1 MPNLADLVREKGQI
15 TLPEDAQ
22 SLEAQQLLKEMNE
35 NGEENYQIIAVYT
48 SKDGN
53 PLTTEAKEE
62 ISSVIA
68 QLQKQKQQLGITD
81 ILSHLDN
88 EETEKQLTSEDETT
102 ILTQISVDQRH
113 GSITKVRDELD
124 EVIQLDQVQTYLTG
138 SDLVSEDFV
147 QSTEKGIQKTEII
160 AIIFIILVLIAVFR
174 SPIVPF
180 VSLFTV
186 GISYIVSLA
195 IVAHLVNQFN
205 FPFSNFTQVFLI
217 VVLFGIGTDY
227 NILLFTRFK
236 EELGKQD
243 GDRLS
248 AIKTTYQ
255 NSRKNRII
263 QWDCRIYW
271 FYGIILGEIWAVP
284 ISISGGYWCGSLN
297 IGSNH
302 LKPFLYGCVRKE
314 TVLAVQKLYRS

>member
-1 MPNLADLVREKGQI
+1 MKSFE
-15 TLPEDAQ
+15 
-22 SLEAQQLLKEMNE
+22 
-35 NGEENYQIIAVYT
+35 
-48 SKDGN
+48 
-53 PLTTEAKEE
+53 
-62 ISSVIA
+62 
-68 QLQKQKQQLGITD
+68 
-81 ILSHLDN
+81 
-88 EETEKQLTSEDETT
+88 
-102 ILTQISVDQRH
+102 
-113 GSITKVRDELD
+113 
-124 EVIQLDQVQTYLTG
+124 LDQVQTYLTG
-138 SDLVSEDFV
+138 SGLVSEDFV

-195 IVAHLVNQFN
+195 IVAHLVDQFN
-205 FPFSNFTQVFLI
+205 FPFSNFTQIFLI

-248 AIKTTYQ
+248 AIKTTFQ
-255 NSRKNRII
+255 TAGKTVII

-284 ISISGGYWCGSLN
+284 ISICGGYWCGSLN